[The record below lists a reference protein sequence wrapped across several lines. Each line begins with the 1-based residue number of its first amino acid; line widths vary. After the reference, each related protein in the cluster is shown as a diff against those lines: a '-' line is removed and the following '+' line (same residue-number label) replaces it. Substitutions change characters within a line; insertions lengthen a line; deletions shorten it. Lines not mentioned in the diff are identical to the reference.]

1 MPELVLYGIR
11 LLAPGTPGNSPRPM
25 RVEKPDYQGSLVE
38 SEDSRTGI
46 TWGGLNHSI
55 KGQSD
60 HRRISS
66 GIIDMAQY
74 FLPINLIVLDQDLL
88 PFSPQI
94 ITGLP
99 SLYQFS
105 YGPGHHIRL

>member
-1 MPELVLYGIR
+1 M
-11 LLAPGTPGNSPRPM
+11 
-25 RVEKPDYQGSLVE
+25 E

-74 FLPINLIVLDQDLL
+74 FLPINLIVLDRIFYRFPLKSLPVYLL
-88 PFSPQI
+88 STSSAMARAI
-94 ITGLP
+94 IYDDSMFDTLFVFRGLVGEQAGCVGCL
-99 SLYQFS
+99 SKYR
-105 YGPGHHIRL
+105 GHQLH